1 MRQQRGLHMLFAAA
15 VAVAAVGLISGVES
29 SGREVASYRR
39 VEAPSP
45 DVVEARSYRDM
56 RAKQYGPNAAL
67 PAAWWRELAAK
78 DAAAELPRAGTPAER
93 AAALAER
100 DGRRAY
106 EGAPPTIP
114 HAVDQ
119 LAAPACLTCHD
130 RGLAIAG
137 KHAPPMS
144 HTPQASC
151 LQCHV
156 VAVDPRIA
164 APAVAAPETSFV
176 GLRRA
181 GGGAQAWT
189 GAPPVIPHP
198 TWMRER
204 CESCHGPRGRQGLR
218 TPHPGQQSCQQCHA
232 PSATFDQRSAGRRG
246 ATP

>member
-1 MRQQRGLHMLFAAA
+1 MKDQRGLHLLFAAA
-15 VAVAAVGLISGVES
+15 IAVAAVGLISGVERT
-29 SGREVASYRR
+29 GREVESYRR
-39 VEAPSP
+39 VEAASP
-45 DVVEARSYRDM
+45 EVVEARSYRDM

-67 PAAWWRELAAK
+67 ATTWWRELAAK
-78 DAAAELPRAGTPAER
+78 DAVEAARAGTPEER
-93 AAALAER
+93 AAALAAR
-100 DGRRAY
+100 DERRAY

-119 LAAPACLTCHD
+119 LAVPACLVCHD
-130 RGLAIAG
+130 RGMAIAG

-144 HTPQASC
+144 HDAHASC

-156 VAVDPRIA
+156 VGSDPRIA
-164 APAVAAPETSFV
+164 APVVAAPETSFA
-176 GLRRA
+176 GLRRS

-204 CESCHGPRGRQGLR
+204 CDSCHGPRGRQGLR

-232 PSATFDQRSAGRRG
+232 PSAAFDQRNLGPGG
-246 ATP
+246 AAR

>member
-1 MRQQRGLHMLFAAA
+1 MREQRGLHLVFAAA
-15 VAVAAVGLISGVES
+15 IAVAAVGLISGVES

-45 DVVEARSYRDM
+45 EVVEARSYRDM
-56 RAKQYGPNAAL
+56 RARQYGPNAAL
-67 PAAWWRELAAK
+67 APTWWRELAAK
-78 DAAAELPRAGTPAER
+78 DAIEPARAGTPEER
-93 AAALAER
+93 AAALVER
-100 DGRRAY
+100 DQRRAY

-119 LAAPACLTCHD
+119 LAVPACLVCHD
-130 RGLAIAG
+130 RGMTLAG

-144 HTPQASC
+144 HTTHASC

-164 APAVAAPETSFV
+164 APAVAAPDNAFV

-189 GAPPVIPHP
+189 GAPPVTPHP
-198 TWMRER
+198 TLMRER
-204 CESCHGPRGRQGLR
+204 CDSCHGPRGRQGLR

-232 PSATFDQRSAGRRG
+232 PSAAFDQRGGPPGG
-246 ATP
+246 ARP